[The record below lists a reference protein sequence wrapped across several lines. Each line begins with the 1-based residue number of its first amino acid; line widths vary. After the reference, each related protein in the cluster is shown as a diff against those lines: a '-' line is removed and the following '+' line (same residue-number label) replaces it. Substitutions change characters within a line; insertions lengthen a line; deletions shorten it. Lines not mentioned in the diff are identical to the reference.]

1 MRIGIYTKHDYLW
14 KMRCKETSLLTVI
27 GTRGYFKVYT
37 VTLFSL
43 FSLKLTR
50 VHTFLAPSLCA
61 VDPITLAAAVC
72 IDLLRLAQS
81 GTELYHKHYNSE
93 QNLWSVTEYSP
104 ISSVI
109 SYSFLIHNASV
120 LSQSCFHSIPLI
132 CILSVHIIDFTCP
145 LFRKCHL

>member
-1 MRIGIYTKHDYLW
+1 
-14 KMRCKETSLLTVI
+14 MRCKETSLLTVI

-93 QNLWSVTEYSP
+93 QNL
-104 ISSVI
+104 
-109 SYSFLIHNASV
+109 
-120 LSQSCFHSIPLI
+120 
-132 CILSVHIIDFTCP
+132 
-145 LFRKCHL
+145 